1 MSRKHKATIRLAYP
15 NVERLE
21 QLQKHLHM
29 PFTSIANSC
38 IYEMLGDKLNLLK
51 EFNLSTLNTS
61 DEETE
66 IRLILYQSERLHLMF
81 YLYLHLQQQNMLPQF
96 QDYYN

>member
-21 QLQKHLHM
+21 QLQKYVHI

-38 IYEMLGDKLNLLK
+38 IYEMLVDKLNLLK
-51 EFNLSTLNTS
+51 EFNLSTFNTN

-66 IRLILYQSERLHLMF
+66 IRLILYQSEKN
-81 YLYLHLQQQNMLPQF
+81 YLVTPEEHYKYLN
-96 QDYYN
+96 

>member
-21 QLQKHLHM
+21 QLQKHVHM

-38 IYEMLGDKLNLLK
+38 IYEMLGDKFAPADLFGQAAGVIRTVLK
-51 EFNLSTLNTS
+51 
-61 DEETE
+61 
-66 IRLILYQSERLHLMF
+66 
-81 YLYLHLQQQNMLPQF
+81 
-96 QDYYN
+96 

>member
-15 NVERLE
+15 NIERLE
-21 QLQKHLHM
+21 QLQKYVHM

-51 EFNLSTLNTS
+51 EFNL
-61 DEETE
+61 
-66 IRLILYQSERLHLMF
+66 
-81 YLYLHLQQQNMLPQF
+81 
-96 QDYYN
+96 